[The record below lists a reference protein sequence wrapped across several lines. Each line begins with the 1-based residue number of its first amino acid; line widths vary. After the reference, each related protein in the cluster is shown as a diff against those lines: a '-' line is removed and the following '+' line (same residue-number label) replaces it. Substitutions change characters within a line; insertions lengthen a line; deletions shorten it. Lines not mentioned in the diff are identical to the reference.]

1 MSLDGITD
9 SEVVTASLPFM
20 LYPQLPLSQTQS
32 SQRFP
37 LEQGLCLPMDL
48 SSAVWT
54 LIPTKPAK
62 DRANCDREARNFHFS
77 TIITPHFT
85 GKLCVPFFFFLW
97 NISIPNDAQSCW
109 LLSPV

>member
-1 MSLDGITD
+1 MGSKGTLWKTPQTLQEWSPGQFRWAGMSLDGITD

-48 SSAVWT
+48 SSAVWA

-62 DRANCDREARNFHFS
+62 DRANCDREA
-77 TIITPHFT
+77 
-85 GKLCVPFFFFLW
+85 
-97 NISIPNDAQSCW
+97 
-109 LLSPV
+109 